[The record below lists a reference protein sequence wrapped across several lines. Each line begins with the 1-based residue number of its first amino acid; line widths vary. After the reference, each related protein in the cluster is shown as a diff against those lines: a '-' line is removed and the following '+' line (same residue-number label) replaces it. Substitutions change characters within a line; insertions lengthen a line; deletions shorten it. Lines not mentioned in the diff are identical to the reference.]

1 MFGRVCYIT
10 SATFYNLG
18 LIWFLFQDSILL
30 KIQKVSSKYTKS
42 RAQLDTVAM
51 LELKG
56 YIVFQNILLSI
67 VFRLSMSK
75 LNFVW
80 KNISK
85 FLQMLL
91 LVSCAAGLIVYIGP
105 IYLSDHKSE
114 IGKMVTLND
123 QEIDIKTYDKEYRFP
138 WLKILLIGSVCVPF
152 FLVFVLMC
160 TICIVLCVYLKEN
173 FKFSRF
179 FG

>member
-1 MFGRVCYIT
+1 
-10 SATFYNLG
+10 
-18 LIWFLFQDSILL
+18 
-30 KIQKVSSKYTKS
+30 
-42 RAQLDTVAM
+42 
-51 LELKG
+51 
-56 YIVFQNILLSI
+56 
-67 VFRLSMSK
+67 MSK

-91 LVSCAAGLIVYIGP
+91 LVSCVAGLIVYIGP

-123 QEIDIKTYDKEYRFP
+123 QEIDIKTYDKDSKFP
-138 WLKILLIGSVCVPF
+138 WLKILLIASVCVPF
-152 FLVFVLMC
+152 FLVFILMC

-179 FG
+179 FGSKFYSQGNSRPDKDYENEMLRR